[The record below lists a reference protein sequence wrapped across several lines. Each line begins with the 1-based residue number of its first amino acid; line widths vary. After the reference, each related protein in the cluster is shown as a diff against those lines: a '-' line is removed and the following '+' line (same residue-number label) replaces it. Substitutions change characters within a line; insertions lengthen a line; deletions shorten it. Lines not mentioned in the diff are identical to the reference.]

1 MKRNFTWTIVSCLTV
16 MIIALSLYVNKM
28 TTKVY
33 LSNEQLKDLG
43 LYLIEPA
50 RDLGSFNLIDSNEK
64 EFLPQDFEGKW
75 NVLFFGFTFC
85 PDICPITM
93 SMLSRIEKGL
103 DIENQEK
110 VRIFLVTVDPDRDSP
125 DQLKVYLE
133 NFSENFIGLTGGLDQ
148 IYNFAT
154 RVNAPFSPIS
164 NSKDPHYTV
173 DHTGSIILINPEGN
187 YAGFFRAPHNQD
199 DIKKAILDIVSR
211 NL

>member
-1 MKRNFTWTIVSCLTV
+1 MKKNFTWTIVSCVVV
-16 MIIALSLYVNKM
+16 MLVALSLYVNKM
-28 TTKVY
+28 TTKVH
-33 LSNEQLKDLG
+33 LSSEQLRDMG
-43 LYLIEPA
+43 LYLIEPP
-50 RDLGSFNLIDSNEK
+50 RNLGSFNLMDSAGK
-64 EFLPQDFEGKW
+64 EFLPEGFKGKW
-75 NVLFFGFTFC
+75 NMLFFGFTFC

-103 DIENQEK
+103 DNENLDK
-110 VRIFLVTVDPDRDSP
+110 IRIFLVTVDPDRDSP